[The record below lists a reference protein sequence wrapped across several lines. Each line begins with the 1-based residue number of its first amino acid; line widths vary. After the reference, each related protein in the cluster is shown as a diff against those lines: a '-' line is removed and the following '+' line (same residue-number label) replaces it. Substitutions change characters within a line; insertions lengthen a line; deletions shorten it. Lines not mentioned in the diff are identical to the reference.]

1 MARDHVREVRRRIE
15 SSAIKYP
22 ASAREKRTLWVR
34 GAIRAR
40 YGTTLGSSAFIC
52 ILLQRGSHSLSST
65 NSYGCT
71 SCSCPRLT
79 TSSSLCDVDTGA
91 CLCLPGLNGSRC
103 NEILPGFFVPGIEG
117 IIYEGEFAILS
128 VRRCCYRSHGLIGGS
143 RELKLKSVL
152 LRRLPAAV
160 ARDLAT
166 LAIMQ
171 CLRFQCR
178 VELFAIG
185 SSFAIL

>member
-1 MARDHVREVRRRIE
+1 MVRYRVREVRRRVE

-22 ASAREKRTLWVR
+22 ASARAKRTLWAR

-52 ILLQRGSHSLSST
+52 ILLQPGFHSLSST
-65 NSYGCT
+65 NSDGCT
-71 SCSCPRLT
+71 ACDCPTLT
-79 TSSSLCDVDTGA
+79 RSSSICDVDTGA

-103 NEILPGFFVPGIEG
+103 NEILPGFFVPDIEG

-128 VRRCCYRSHGLIGGS
+128 VRRCYRSHGLIGGS
-143 RELKLKSVL
+143 RELKLNSIL
-152 LRRLPAAV
+152 LRRLPEAV
-160 ARDLAT
+160 VRDLAT
-166 LAIMQ
+166 LAIRQ